1 MKLRQEQKEY
11 YFKSSRIAS
20 TVEAGMYSIDISN
33 LPGNN
38 LGIYRTYLEKAKAD
52 RKILGYKILT
62 RDNSS
67 ISNLL
72 RILWTEEIDENTVD
86 FKMNL
91 VGQGLVGT
99 IIRAEEKDTESS
111 SETYGSTIWTNS
123 KAFPKIAE
131 LLKGMNL
138 ELAKSTSLD
147 RLTFLAE
154 VREFLSNLEDTGLI
168 SKGTLIDAEEYY
180 RLNGSSKLIDGNIF
194 LEIYW
199 AEMDRP
205 KLIRDLALMI
215 LGISLKGLR
224 FVRVVVWP
232 LVLITLKGFYFRKQ
246 HTHDTT

>member
-1 MKLRQEQKEY
+1 MALKQEQKEY
-11 YFKSSRIAS
+11 YFRTSKIAS
-20 TVEAGMYSIDISN
+20 TIEAGMCSIDVSK

-38 LGIYRTYLEKAKAD
+38 LEIYKTYLKKVKED
-52 RKILGYKILT
+52 RKILRYKILT

-67 ISNLL
+67 ISSLL
-72 RILWTEEIDENTVD
+72 RILWTERIDRNTVD
-86 FKMNL
+86 FEMNL

-99 IIRAEEKDTESS
+99 IIELREENTEPSS

-138 ELAKSTSLD
+138 GLAKSTPLARS
-147 RLTFLAE
+147 TFLAG
-154 VREFLSNLEDTGLI
+154 VRGFLSNLEDTGFI

-199 AEMDRP
+199 AEADRP
-205 KLIRDLALMI
+205 KLVRDLVLMNTGDVI
-215 LGISLKGLR
+215 ERSPIHISCDMVVSVNNVKG
-224 FVRVVVWP
+224 
-232 LVLITLKGFYFRKQ
+232 VLF
-246 HTHDTT
+246 